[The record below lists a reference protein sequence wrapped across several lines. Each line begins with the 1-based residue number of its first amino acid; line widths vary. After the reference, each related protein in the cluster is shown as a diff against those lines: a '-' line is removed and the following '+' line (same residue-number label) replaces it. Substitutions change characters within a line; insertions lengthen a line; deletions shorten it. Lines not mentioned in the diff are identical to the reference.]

1 MIKSIPDAAEK
12 PQEHMRT
19 AYNCVRRYSDR
30 IMSWTGISRRLLTWM
45 ALLETKAE
53 YAGGALAP
61 LDSSTLS
68 HLSSSTKNDLD
79 NYADTVDDHWTAVDM
94 VYDAI
99 SQPAFEF
106 FVKSQGFTRKII
118 KLDRWHRHRDTLEA
132 DYEILQIGHQV
143 SKELHELWKT
153 RPPSFNVLAKPE
165 SLSVALQP
173 QLARRILQN
182 LRVYVA
188 NFQSQFIYL
197 HRVAFIRYPCTDD
210 VINAVSTILKEAR
223 AIVEDV
229 HQNGDMS
236 ESCLPPTMLWPLF
249 LAALECDIED
259 RTWVLEMM
267 RELKGVP
274 SAPKT
279 LELLKEVTRRQDDQ
293 KERVDQRFVRR
304 ELFGSEYDV
313 IY

>member
-1 MIKSIPDAAEK
+1 
-12 PQEHMRT
+12 
-19 AYNCVRRYSDR
+19 
-30 IMSWTGISRRLLTWM
+30 M

-61 LDSSTLS
+61 LDNSTLS
-68 HLSSSTKNDLD
+68 HLSGAADLNDHTDALS
-79 NYADTVDDHWTAVDM
+79 DHWTAVDI

-99 SQPAFEF
+99 NQPAFEF

-118 KLDRWHRHRDTLEA
+118 KLDRWHRQRETLEA
-132 DYEILQIGHQV
+132 DFEILQIGHQV
-143 SKELHELWKT
+143 SQELHDLWKA
-153 RPPSFNVLAKPE
+153 RPSSFNILTEPQ
-165 SLSVALQP
+165 SLSTALQP
-173 QLARRILQN
+173 QLARRVLQN
-182 LRVYVA
+182 LRVYRA

-197 HRVAFIRYPCTDD
+197 HRVAFIRYPCTSE
-210 VINAVSTILKEAR
+210 VIDAVSTILKEAR
-223 AIVEDV
+223 AIIEEVR
-229 HQNGDMS
+229 QNGDMS

-249 LAALECDIED
+249 LAGLECGMEERI
-259 RTWVLEMM
+259 WVMDTM
-267 RELKGVP
+267 RDLKGVP

-304 ELFGSEYDV
+304 ELFGSEYYV